1 LTQASN
7 ASALLGK
14 PDSST
19 SSYHA
24 QSAWSSKH
32 LESRGNCRILD
43 GARQN
48 QKRQTWLELNISTY
62 ENQLGSRIHAAKLA
76 IQLVA
81 IGDMDWKKLGIKAR
95 GWGLLGNPW
104 SA

>member
-48 QKRQTWLELNISTY
+48 QKRQT
-62 ENQLGSRIHAAKLA
+62 
-76 IQLVA
+76 
-81 IGDMDWKKLGIKAR
+81 
-95 GWGLLGNPW
+95 
-104 SA
+104 